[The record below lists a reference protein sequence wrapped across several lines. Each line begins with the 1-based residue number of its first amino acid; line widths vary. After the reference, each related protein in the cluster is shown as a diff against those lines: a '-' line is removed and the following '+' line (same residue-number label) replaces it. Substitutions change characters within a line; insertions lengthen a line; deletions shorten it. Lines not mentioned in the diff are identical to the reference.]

1 MKPLL
6 SLCMIVCNEEKNLP
20 RCLNSIQ
27 NVVDEM
33 IIVDTGSQ
41 DQTRQIGA
49 QFGAVV
55 IDFEWNENFA
65 DARNYGLERATGEWI
80 LVLDADEVLEEK
92 SQKAIRPL
100 LQASTADAYEC
111 ILRDLISLE
120 PWQFIDRKT
129 RGWIRLFRNNPNYRF
144 RSMYHEAVFPS
155 IFEAH
160 GKIENCDLII
170 LHFGPLSEKVQ
181 GGQTTRSERSWYYL
195 KRAAELEPENGNLQ
209 FYLGLEYYQRGD
221 SDNAYKTL
229 KRAALEIDTKMA
241 NLYQTKKGLL
251 TLAQLAF
258 QRQEFDLAYG
268 AAKGSLAVE
277 GYPELNAPAYR
288 LSAEAFLQ
296 AIDQAILRSN
306 SLDFLLRIQNLRQ
319 CVHLLHEFQAELSQ
333 SLANHNAPAV
343 TVQELQGWLESSQ
356 KLLQKAESALP

>member
-6 SLCMIVCNEEKNLP
+6 SLCMIVCNEENNLP
-20 RCLNSIQ
+20 RCLNSVK
-27 NVVDEM
+27 NVVDEI
-33 IIVDTGSQ
+33 IIVDTGSK
-41 DQTRQIGA
+41 DQTRPIA
-49 QFGAVV
+49 EQFGGVV
-55 IDFEWNENFA
+55 LDFEWNENFA

-100 LQASTADAYEC
+100 LQESTADAYEC
-111 ILRDLISLE
+111 TLRALISLE
-120 PWQFIDRKT
+120 PWQYIDRKT
-129 RGWIRLFRNNPNYRF
+129 RGWIRLFRNDPKYRF

-155 IFEAH
+155 IFEAN

-209 FYLGLEYYQRGD
+209 FYLGLEYYQQGD
-221 SDNAYKTL
+221 LENAYKTL
-229 KRAALEIDTKMA
+229 KRAALEINTKMA
-241 NLYQTKKGLL
+241 NLYQTKNGLI
-251 TLAQLAF
+251 TLAQLAY
-258 QRQEFDLAYG
+258 QREEFDLAFG
-268 AAKGSLAVE
+268 AAKGSLAIE

-296 AIDQAILRSN
+296 AIDQAIRRST
-306 SLDFLLRIQNLRQ
+306 SLDPLARIQSLRQ
-319 CVHLLHEFQAELSQ
+319 CVRLLQEFQAELSQ
-333 SLANHNAPAV
+333 SLSTHNAPPL
-343 TVQELQGWLESSQ
+343 TVQELQGWLENCED
-356 KLLQKAESALP
+356 LLQKAEANLP